1 MARVGIGWSAGEL
14 AAASGVGESTIRR
27 YETGKGELYPHTMQQ
42 LRTALE
48 KQTDV
53 DWEAYIETREFG
65 RKTKAEAL
73 ARISTHTAWH
83 AGQMV
88 LILKYGTMAD

>member
-1 MARVGIGWSAGEL
+1 VSTERKSEQPPISQAQLRMARVGIGWSAGEL

-48 KQTDV
+48 KKGVIFLAPGELKDGGAGV
-53 DWEAYIETREFG
+53 RF
-65 RKTKAEAL
+65 RKK
-73 ARISTHTAWH
+73 
-83 AGQMV
+83 
-88 LILKYGTMAD
+88 